1 MLTSFQKAEILARA
15 GVVVP
20 APAPAPAE
28 GTGRATSDRWQH
40 EIDNLFAGYVA
51 RRAARSLREAE
62 EARTLARL
70 RQANPAD
77 GASGRRRRQVR
88 RLNVRLAPLPAVLP
102 RCP

>member
-20 APAPAPAE
+20 GPAPALIEDSGHAD
-28 GTGRATSDRWQH
+28 SDRWQQ

-62 EARTLARL
+62 EARTLAKL
-70 RQANPAD
+70 RRANLRTTHAETDGKDAD
-77 GASGRRRRQVR
+77 
-88 RLNVRLAPLPAVLP
+88 
-102 RCP
+102 